1 MFLLENV
8 AHLFCWVVGK
18 TIFRFFLNFRVVG
31 KENLKGL
38 KGPLIVAF
46 NHSSWLD
53 PLLVNAVIP
62 PTSKLVPVRFATWY
76 KHYWKFL
83 PFTFA
88 SGSFPVKKGQGL
100 ENTLQKGLK
109 TLRRGGVVGIAPEE
123 RRRRFG
129 RRRNPR
135 RGVAFLAQQTQ
146 SPVLPIYI
154 KGCLGLNGSDFF
166 SRKGKVELR
175 IGEKISP
182 PSRQS
187 PQEDRDLKS
196 FAHYVMERIY
206 QL

>member
-135 RGVAFLAQQTQ
+135 RGVAFLAFKTK
-146 SPVLPIYI
+146 SPILPIYI
-154 KGCLGLNGSDFF
+154 KGCLGLNSFDLFL
-166 SRKGKVELR
+166 RKRKVELH

-182 PSRQS
+182 PPHLSL
-187 PQEDRDLKS
+187 QEDSDLKS